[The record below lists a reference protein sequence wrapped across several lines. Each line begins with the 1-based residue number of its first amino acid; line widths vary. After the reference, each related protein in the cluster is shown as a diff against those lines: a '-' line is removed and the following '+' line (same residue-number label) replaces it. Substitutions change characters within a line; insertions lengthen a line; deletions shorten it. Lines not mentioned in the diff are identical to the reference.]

1 MEPFNKLFLYLGQQY
16 KNFGRDVFYEDEL
29 IQLFHPQTS
38 EMQKLLTSF
47 ITEGYLSVVG
57 NKLYELGQVLID
69 QFSNLDPSVYITG
82 NLRGGNIS
90 LDHTKPVFTML
101 VEFDS
106 SVKFIG
112 KAQKKYNN
120 SDIFFYCLPDKNY
133 VAKAYSQLES
143 GLLKEE
149 ESINRY
155 LSRLSYCFNI
165 PIFIKATHSASND
178 FTTTSV
184 ANPRHGLVLPFPDF
198 ADLELRQHQ
207 ALSFYRQYMNF
218 SGSDTRESYYYQLLS
233 LVKILEG
240 IHPTRNGQKEIVIK
254 AIEGEK
260 SKLSTEDQARLKTIE
275 QKLKTKHDKDFG
287 ETIWEYYRHGVSHWR
302 EKGFLDPDI
311 PDDDLGS
318 VLNILFKMVK
328 NILKEEYKL

>member
-16 KNFGRDVFYEDEL
+16 KNFGRKSFYEDEL
-29 IQLFHPQTS
+29 IQLFHPQII
-38 EMQKLLTSF
+38 EMQKLLSSF
-47 ITEGYLSVVG
+47 VAESYLLVVG
-57 NKLYELGQVLID
+57 NKLYELGQVLIN

-82 NLRGGNIS
+82 DLRGGNIS
-90 LDHTKPVFTML
+90 LDRTKPIFTIL

-106 SVKFIG
+106 SAKFIG
-112 KAQKKYNN
+112 KAQKRYNN
-120 SDIFFYCLPDKNY
+120 SDIYFFCIPDKNY
-133 VAKAYSQLES
+133 IAKAYSHLES

-165 PIFIKATHSASND
+165 PLFIRGTHSASND
-178 FTTTSV
+178 FTTTAV
-184 ANPRHGLVLPFPDF
+184 ANPRYGLVLPLPDF

-218 SGSDTRESYYYQLLS
+218 SGSDTRESFYYQLLS

-240 IHPTRNGQKEIVIK
+240 IHPTRDGQKEIVIK
-254 AIEGEK
+254 AIEEQK
-260 SKLSTEDQARLKTIE
+260 TKLNSEDQVRLKSIE
-275 QKLKTKHDKDFG
+275 QKLKSIHDKDFG

-302 EKGFLDPDI
+302 EKGFLDPDV
-311 PDDDLGS
+311 PDDYLGS